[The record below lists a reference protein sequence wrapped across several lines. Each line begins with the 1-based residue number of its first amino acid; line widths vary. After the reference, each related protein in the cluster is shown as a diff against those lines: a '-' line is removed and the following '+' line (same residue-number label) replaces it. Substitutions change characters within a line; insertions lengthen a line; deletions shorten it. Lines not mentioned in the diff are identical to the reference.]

1 MDRQQEIQNRLAAQ
15 IGEMHIQIVALQV
28 DLAAARQRNEA
39 LEAQVKA
46 AGAP

>member
-1 MDRQQEIQNRLAAQ
+1 MEKQQEIERQ
-15 IGEMHIQIVALQV
+15 IATQLGALQMQVIALQV
-28 DLAAARQRNEA
+28 ELAAARQRNEA